1 MESRW
6 GIMRKLFVWYGA
18 LGLIF
23 YGTIAFFYMN
33 TQHIMDISNQIVNT
47 SYRISELAKVM
58 MDQLLSMEENEKK
71 YLVLKSPEY
80 REYFRTAMEDFRFK
94 LAETATLL
102 AGTKDAVPWEQLKRE
117 VDRLHPEV
125 QARMADPE
133 SERLWISEDTL
144 DRWIQRVALLKQ
156 MEERQVEIATRSLHK
171 RGRSA
176 LRWGLAGLGLSLLAG
191 LVGVWQVARSMSRPL
206 RELRRGIRSL
216 TQKGSTEPIRI
227 LSKDEFGE
235 LAFAFNEML
244 HRLKE
249 EERMRSDFISMLTH
263 EVRNPLTTVRE
274 SVRLLEE
281 EVMGPVTDR
290 QKRFLTIARREVDRI
305 AELLKDLLQ
314 ASRLENQQLEILP
327 EEIHPAD
334 LVETTI
340 QRLAPAA
347 EAKGV
352 QVRSELETTAPCIG
366 DMDHLQKVLMNLVAN
381 AIKFSPSGGVV
392 TVHVHEDKTCGQV
405 IFAVQDEG
413 PGIPESEQALVFR
426 KYYRAS
432 ILKDRID
439 GTGLGLHIAKH
450 IVEAH
455 GGRIWVQSEPNRGSR
470 FCFELPTKGSRS

>member
-1 MESRW
+1 
-6 GIMRKLFVWYGA
+6 MRKLFVWYAA

-33 TQHIMDISNQIVNT
+33 TQHIMEISNQIVNT
-47 SYRISELAKVM
+47 SYRVTDLADGI
-58 MDQLLSMEENEKK
+58 MDHLLTMEENEKK
-71 YLVLKSPEY
+71 YLVLKNPQY
-80 REYFRTAMEDFRFK
+80 QEYFTTALRDFRSK
-94 LAETATLL
+94 LAEAVTLL

-117 VDRLHPEV
+117 VDRLQPQI
-125 QARMADPE
+125 QARMANAE
-133 SERLWISEDTL
+133 WEKLWIPEETL
-144 DRWIQRVALLKQ
+144 DRWIQRVVLFKQ

-206 RELRRGIRSL
+206 RELRRGIRSV
-216 TQKGSTEPIRI
+216 TRKGSTEPIRI

-235 LAFAFNEML
+235 LAFAFNEMI
-244 HRLKE
+244 HRLRE
-249 EERMRSDFISMLTH
+249 EERMRSDFISMLSH

-290 QKRFLTIARREVDRI
+290 QKRFLTIARKEVDRI
-305 AELLKDLLQ
+305 ANLLKDLLQ
-314 ASRLENQQLEILP
+314 ASRLENQRLEINP
-327 EEIHPAD
+327 VEIHPRD
-334 LVETTI
+334 LVETTLH
-340 QRLAPAA
+340 RLSPAA

-352 QVRSELETTAPCIG
+352 RMRSEVGVTPPCIG
-366 DMDHLQKVLMNLVAN
+366 DMEHLQKVLMNLVSN
-381 AIKFSPSGGVV
+381 AIKFSPSGSEV
-392 TVHVHEDKTCGQV
+392 TVQVHQDEASAHV

-413 PGIPESEQALVFR
+413 PGIPESELSLVFR

-432 ILKDRID
+432 TLKDRID

-455 GGRIWVQSEPNRGSR
+455 GGSIWAESKPQQGSR
-470 FCFELPTKGSRS
+470 FCFQLPCKGSRP